1 MTRKSRQFEQ
11 PGRGSMEET
20 ENKPST
26 ENGIQK
32 TRIVE
37 YENGSEERE
46 EDRRSEITVKTG

>member
-1 MTRKSRQFEQ
+1 
-11 PGRGSMEET
+11 MEEK

-26 ENGIQK
+26 EKGIQK